1 MKREKIFYLI
11 FLLLAL
17 FSVVSVALI
26 CFFLFS
32 KAVITIK
39 EIGFINFIF
48 KSVWKPTSG
57 LYGIFSM
64 IVASLCV
71 TLLSVIIALPLG
83 GLCSIYLAFFAP
95 KKIEKVILVLVELLS
110 GLPSIIFG
118 FFALTVIVP
127 MMQNAFGGSGKGLLT
142 SSILLSFMIIP
153 TIITIF
159 YSSFKSSDSS
169 LLLGSLALGESK
181 EKTMFRLII
190 PSCKK
195 ALLSGLVMAM
205 GRSIGE
211 TMAVIMVA
219 GNQALIPTS
228 ILSGVRTMTANIVLE
243 MGYATGLHR
252 DALITT
258 GAVLFLFTLLIN
270 FTFSLL
276 RGDKNK

>member
-1 MKREKIFYLI
+1 MKRERIFYFI

-32 KAVITIK
+32 KAVLTIK

-57 LYGIFSM
+57 LYGISSM

-71 TLLSVIIALPLG
+71 TFLSVFIALPLG
-83 GLCSIYLAFFAP
+83 GLCSIYLSFFAP
-95 KKIEKVILVLVELLS
+95 KKIEKVMLDLVELLS

-127 MMQNAFGGSGKGLLT
+127 IMQNIFGGSGKGLLT
-142 SSILLSFMIIP
+142 SSLLLAFMIIP
-153 TIITIF
+153 IIITVF
-159 YSSFKSSDSS
+159 YSSFKSVDPS
-169 LLLGSLALGESK
+169 LLLGSLSLGESK

-195 ALLSGLVMAM
+195 ALLSALVMAM

-219 GNQALIPTS
+219 GNQALIPVS
-228 ILSGVRTMTANIVLE
+228 LLSGVRTMTANIVLE

-258 GAVLFLFTLLIN
+258 GAVLFLFTLLLN
-270 FTFSLL
+270 FAVSIL